1 MLKTMETKNLPAF
14 TEIWAILKETA
25 QGLKE
30 LKARQEQSQKQQKQS
45 LLVWEAKFQKQ
56 QKQSLLVWE
65 AKFQKQQEQS
75 QAGFERLEKIQER
88 AALAVEKSLKE
99 VHQLQKKTDRQIQKV
114 GGRFNERWGRFVE
127 SLIEGKLVRLL
138 QARNVKVTE
147 SFSNVEIYNE
157 DGSKCL
163 YEFDIVAI
171 NGTEVVLTEVKTVLT
186 IGAVKKFINETL
198 PAFRTHSQRHK
209 GRKLYGA
216 VAYLKAEGKAVGF
229 AEEQGLFVIKAV
241 GDSAHL
247 VNKANFKPKVFA

>member
-30 LKARQEQSQKQQKQS
+30 LKARQEQSLLAWETKFQKQQEQSQKQQEQS

-56 QKQSLLVWE
+56 
-65 AKFQKQQEQS
+65 

-127 SLIEGKLVRLL
+127 SLIEGRLVRLL

-186 IGAVKKFINETL
+186 IGEVKKFINETL
-198 PAFRTHSQRHK
+198 PAFRTHSRRHK

-247 VNKANFKPKVFA
+247 VNKANFKPKIFA

>member
-1 MLKTMETKNLPAF
+1 MLETMETKNLPAF

-30 LKARQEQSQKQQKQS
+30 LKTRQEQS

-56 QKQSLLVWE
+56 QEQSQEWE

-99 VHQLQKKTDRQIQKV
+99 VHQLQKETDRQIQKV

-247 VNKANFKPKVFA
+247 VNKANFKPKIFA

>member
-1 MLKTMETKNLPAF
+1 METKNLPTF

-30 LKARQEQSQKQQKQS
+30 LKARQDKSQKWQDKSQKWQDNFQKRQEKS
-45 LLVWEAKFQKQ
+45 FLIWEAKFQKQ
-56 QKQSLLVWE
+56 QKQS
-65 AKFQKQQEQS
+65 
-75 QAGFERLEKIQER
+75 QAGFEELREIQKETYR
-88 AALAVEKSLKE
+88 VLKE
-99 VHQLQKKTDRQIQKV
+99 TDKQIQKI
-114 GGRFNERWGRFVE
+114 GGRFNERWGHFVE

-186 IGAVKKFINETL
+186 VGKVKKFINETL
-198 PAFRTHSQRHK
+198 PAFRTHSRRHK
-209 GRKLYGA
+209 DRKLYGT
-216 VAYLKAEGKAVGF
+216 VAYLKAEGKAVSF

-241 GDSAHL
+241 GDSAQL
-247 VNKANFKPKVFA
+247 VNKANFKPKIFS